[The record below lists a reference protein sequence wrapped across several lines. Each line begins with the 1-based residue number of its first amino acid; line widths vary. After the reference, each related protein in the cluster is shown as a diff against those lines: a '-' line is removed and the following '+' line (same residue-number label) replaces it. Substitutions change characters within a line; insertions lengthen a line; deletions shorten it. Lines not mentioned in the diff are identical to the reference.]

1 MREVIIF
8 RKIISSGDDK
18 MAKKY
23 LLVDSDILSDVYLKV
38 VKAKEL
44 LASGAVKNLSA
55 AAKEVD
61 ISRSTLYKYKDR
73 IFDVTETRSVV
84 ALHVVLKDE
93 PGTLQSLLQI
103 IAISNISIVTITQS
117 APVDGTAAVSIT
129 MKTRD
134 MIGTVDA
141 LVEKISAQPF
151 VVTAK
156 RILRD
161 V

>member
-1 MREVIIF
+1 
-8 RKIISSGDDK
+8 

-73 IFDVTETRSVV
+73 IFDVTET
-84 ALHVVLKDE
+84 
-93 PGTLQSLLQI
+93 
-103 IAISNISIVTITQS
+103 
-117 APVDGTAAVSIT
+117 
-129 MKTRD
+129 
-134 MIGTVDA
+134 
-141 LVEKISAQPF
+141 
-151 VVTAK
+151 
-156 RILRD
+156 
-161 V
+161 